1 MNSFGRGI
9 GFGLISGT
17 WLAALS
23 LFLAP
28 VYVHLLGIEN
38 YGLIG
43 LYVAALAMGGILD
56 VALSATVTREFA
68 WVLARTK
75 ERSKIGCILVS
86 VEVVYWLA
94 VLLLAFLLLVALNL
108 FGVEWVHASTLSDE
122 QIREALSLMLLSL
135 AIQLPSGLYTAGL
148 VGMHKQT
155 HSAAIMACLGTLRG
169 LGAVLVAWGMNG
181 DIRAFFLWYIAVGI
195 LQIAWLRWQTWSCV
209 REFGGYAQFS
219 LQSLRSIRNTA
230 GAMLLITAMGM
241 MLSQMDKVALS
252 FMVSLKSLGYYT
264 LAWGLAS
271 GLSILATPVALGFS
285 ARFSAL
291 ASDGNESEL
300 ANQVFSASQL
310 MYVLVIP
317 PAITI
322 SLFAQEIMS
331 VWVRNPIV
339 ASASAPSLSLL
350 ALGTAVVSCI
360 YPQLNALY
368 AQKQFKPVL
377 AVQLVCLLVFFPFLL
392 FLIGIYGILGAAWSW
407 LVYSVALY
415 VSYVLLVTKSHKNR
429 GRPTRIF
436 KSFLLVVV
444 TSTVVTWLAK
454 NVIGEP
460 SYGPLLIGML
470 GMVLVAGWLS
480 AVFVCPELRIRLGS
494 MINSYRFR
502 VRDF

>member
-1 MNSFGRGI
+1 MNSFRRGI
-9 GFGLISGT
+9 GYGLISGT

-43 LYVAALAMGGILD
+43 LYVAALAMGGVLD

-68 WVLARTK
+68 WSLARTE
-75 ERSKIGCILVS
+75 ERSKIGFLLFS

-94 VLLLAFLLLVALNL
+94 VLVLAFLLLVALNL
-108 FGVEWVHASTLSDE
+108 FGVEWIHASTLSDE

-135 AIQLPSGLYTAGL
+135 AIHLPSGLYTAGL
-148 VGMHKQT
+148 VGMHKQS

-169 LGAVLVAWGMNG
+169 LGAVLVAWGMSD
-181 DIRAFFLWYIAVGI
+181 DIRVFFLWYIAVGL

-209 REFGGYAQFS
+209 REFGGWAHFS
-219 LQSLRSIRNTA
+219 LQSLRSIKNTA

-241 MLSQMDKVALS
+241 MLSQMDKIALS

-271 GLSILATPVALGFS
+271 GLSILATPVAQGFS

-291 ASDGNESEL
+291 ASDRNESEL

-310 MYVLVIP
+310 MYALVIP

-322 SLFAQEIMS
+322 SMFAEEILS
-331 VWVRNPIV
+331 VWVRDPVV
-339 ASASAPSLSLL
+339 ASASAPALSLL

-368 AQKQFKPVL
+368 AQKQFTPVL

-392 FLIGIYGILGAAWSW
+392 FLIGMYGILGAAWSW
-407 LVYSVALY
+407 LVYGVALY
-415 VSYVLLVTKSHKNR
+415 VSYVLLVTKSHRNR
-429 GRPTRIF
+429 GGLSRILE
-436 KSFLLVVV
+436 SFLVIVV
-444 TSTVVTWLAK
+444 TSMAVTWLARH
-454 NVIGEP
+454 VIGEV
-460 SYGPLLIGML
+460 SYGPMLIGML
-470 GMVLVAGWLS
+470 VTVLAAGWLS
-480 AVFVCPELRIRLGS
+480 AVFVCPELRSRLAV
-494 MINSYRFR
+494 MVNSFRSR
-502 VRDF
+502 VRNY